1 MSHLDTDLLK
11 PTEVAR
17 RLGVSR
23 SWIYE
28 AAKAGRIPCIRLGGP
43 DGRVRFLPADV
54 ETWLEQ
60 ARSAWLPGETPT
72 ASAKRAAAR
81 YGRRRINCRWTGS
94 ALALSDAATTS
105 RNTRGA

>member
-11 PTEVAR
+11 PTEVAH

-43 DGRVRFLPADV
+43 DGPVRFLPGDV
-54 ETWLEQ
+54 DAWLDE
-60 ARSAWLPGETPT
+60 ARRAWLPGEDAT
-72 ASAKRAAAR
+72 AAAAR
-81 YGRRRINCRWTGS
+81 AARSLTS
-94 ALALSDAATTS
+94 ATAQLPMEGLG
-105 RNTRGA
+105 GAR

>member
-43 DGRVRFLPADV
+43 DGPVRFLPDDV
-54 ETWLEQ
+54 EAWLDQ
-60 ARSAWLPGETPT
+60 AR
-72 ASAKRAAAR
+72 K
-81 YGRRRINCRWTGS
+81 
-94 ALALSDAATTS
+94 ALEEFSH
-105 RNTRGA
+105 

>member
-11 PTEVAR
+11 PTDVAH

-43 DGRVRFLPADV
+43 DGPVRFLPGDV
-54 ETWLEQ
+54 DAWLEQ
-60 ARSAWLPGETPT
+60 ARRAWLPGERP
-72 ASAKRAAAR
+72 AVSAAR
-81 YGRRRINCRWTGS
+81 ATRSLRGTGAQLPMS
-94 ALALSDAATTS
+94 GLDGL
-105 RNTRGA
+105 G

>member
-11 PTEVAR
+11 PTEVAS

-43 DGRVRFLPADV
+43 DGPVRFLPGDV
-54 ETWLEQ
+54 EAWLDQ
-60 ARSAWLPGETPT
+60 ARRAWLPGETAA
-72 ASAKRAAAR
+72 ASATRAVR
-81 YGRRRINCRWTGS
+81 S
-94 ALALSDAATTS
+94 LTTVGEQL
-105 RNTRGA
+105 RMPEPP